1 MIKSLTIEN
10 YQSHKNSFLEFST
23 GINVISGQSNNG
35 KTAILRALNW
45 VITNRPQGIAFKST
59 FSDKKETCRVSLI
72 INDTEIIR
80 ERNNSINS
88 YQIGSSFLYKDNTYF
103 TTIGNDVPSEVSSA
117 INISDINCA
126 SQFERHFLL
135 MDSPGEV
142 GRTINKVVK
151 LDDIDALIS
160 NISSKITSTNKE
172 LDIKKQ
178 DLDKL
183 NLSLEKFKDYDL
195 IENLVN
201 QIVEYDSKVKT
212 IENKVKL
219 LSYIVT
225 EGVRV
230 EAIITSIENRYEGL
244 EDEIKVLEQVWLDY
258 NTNLALMRD
267 LGKITIDLAILD
279 INIEATETILKQG
292 EGLPELESN
301 VIKYLATSDVLNKIM
316 NLKKD
321 WDGYF
326 ESMKKDEK
334 LIIVYKNEFDA
345 LLKEIGICPLCER
358 VTT

>member
-10 YQSHKNSFLEFST
+10 YQSHKKSELSFSP
-23 GINVISGQSNNG
+23 GINIISGSSNNG
-35 KTAILRALNW
+35 KTSLLRGLNW

-59 FSDKKETCRVSLI
+59 FSDKKETCKVSLI
-72 INDTEIIR
+72 INDTEIVR
-80 ERNNSINS
+80 ERSNSINS
-88 YQIGSSFLYKDNTYF
+88 YQVGSSLF
-103 TTIGNDVPSEVSSA
+103 TTIGNDVPSEISSA

-172 LDIKKQ
+172 LEIKKQ

-183 NLSLEKFKDYDL
+183 NASLEKFKDFCV
-195 IENLVN
+195 IENLVK
-201 QIVEYDSKVKT
+201 QIIEYDSKVKT
-212 IENKVKL
+212 IENRVKL

-230 EAIITSIENRYEGL
+230 EAIITSIENKYDGFE
-244 EDEIKVLEQVWLDY
+244 EEIKSLEQLWLDY
-258 NTNLALMRD
+258 NTNSALISD
-267 LGKITIDLAILD
+267 LKKIATNIKELDSRIEASEAIL
-279 INIEATETILKQG
+279 NHGVALTKVEE
-292 EGLPELESN
+292 N
-301 VIKYLATSDVLNKIM
+301 VIKYLATSTVLNKIN
-316 NLKKD
+316 NLKQE

-334 LIIVYKNEFDA
+334 LIEKEEKEFN
-345 LLKEIGICPLCER
+345 
-358 VTT
+358 

>member
-1 MIKSLTIEN
+1 MIQSLKIN
-10 YQSHKNSFLEFST
+10 NFQSHKDTFLEFST

-45 VITNRPQGIAFKST
+45 VITNRPQGIAFKSN

-72 INDTEIIR
+72 INDIEITR

-88 YQIGSSFLYKDNTYF
+88 YQVGSSLF

-172 LDIKKQ
+172 LEIKKQ

-183 NLSLEKFKDYDL
+183 NTSLEKFKDYDL

-212 IENKVKL
+212 IENRVKL

-230 EAIITSIENRYEGL
+230 EAIITSIENKYDGL
-244 EDEIKVLEQVWLDY
+244 EEEIKSLEQLWLDY
-258 NTNLALMRD
+258 NTNSALISD
-267 LGKITIDLAILD
+267 LKKVVTNIKELDSRIGVSEAILKHGEPLEE
-279 INIEATETILKQG
+279 IEN
-292 EGLPELESN
+292 N
-301 VIKYLATSDVLNKIM
+301 VIKYLATSEVLNKIIH
-316 NLKKD
+316 LKQN
-321 WDGYF
+321 WDDYF
-326 ESMKKDEK
+326 ESMKKLENTIKIDEK
-334 LIIVYKNEFDA
+334 EFED
-345 LLKEIGICPLCER
+345 LLKTYGCPLCGKAN
-358 VTT
+358 

>member
-1 MIKSLTIEN
+1 MINSLKIEN

-23 GINVISGQSNNG
+23 GINIISGQSNNG

-72 INDTEIIR
+72 INDIEIIR

-88 YQIGSSFLYKDNTYF
+88 YQVGSSLF

-172 LDIKKQ
+172 LEIKKQ

-183 NLSLEKFKDYDL
+183 NASLEKFKDFCV
-195 IENLVN
+195 IENLVK
-201 QIVEYDSKVKT
+201 QIIEYDSKVKT
-212 IENKVKL
+212 IENRVKL

-230 EAIITSIENRYEGL
+230 EAIITSIENKYDGL
-244 EDEIKVLEQVWLDY
+244 EEEIKSLEQLWLDY
-258 NTNLALMRD
+258 NTNSALISD
-267 LGKITIDLAILD
+267 LKKIVTSLSILNID
-279 INIEATETILKQG
+279 IEATETILKHG
-292 EGLPELESN
+292 ENLPELENN
-301 VIKYLATSDVLNKIM
+301 VIKYLSTSYVLDKIK
-316 NLKKD
+316 NLIKD
-321 WDGYF
+321 WNSYF

-358 VTT
+358 ITT

>member
-1 MIKSLTIEN
+1 MINSLKIEN
-10 YQSHKNSFLEFST
+10 YQSHKDSFLKFSS
-23 GINVISGQSNNG
+23 GINIISGSSNNG

-59 FSDKKETCRVSLI
+59 FSDKKETCKVSLI
-72 INDTEIIR
+72 INDTEIVR
-80 ERNNSINS
+80 ERSNSINS
-88 YQIGSSFLYKDNTYF
+88 YQVGSSLF

-172 LDIKKQ
+172 LEIKKQ

-183 NLSLEKFKDYDL
+183 NASLEKFKDFCV
-195 IENLVN
+195 IENLVK
-201 QIVEYDSKVKT
+201 QIIEYDSKVKT
-212 IENKVKL
+212 IENRVKL

-230 EAIITSIENRYEGL
+230 EAIITSIENKYDGL
-244 EDEIKVLEQVWLDY
+244 EEEIKTLEQLWLDY
-258 NTNLALMRD
+258 NTNSALISD
-267 LGKITIDLAILD
+267 LKKIVTNIKELDSRIGVSEAILKHGEPLEE
-279 INIEATETILKQG
+279 IEN
-292 EGLPELESN
+292 N
-301 VIKYLATSDVLNKIM
+301 VIKYLATCSVLNKIS
-316 NLKKD
+316 NLKQD

-334 LIIVYKNEFDA
+334 LIEKYEKEFED
-345 LLKEIGICPLCER
+345 LLKTYGCPLCGKAN
-358 VTT
+358 

>member
-1 MIKSLTIEN
+1 MIQSIRLQN
-10 YQSHKNSFLEFST
+10 YQSHLNSTLIFSP
-23 GINVISGQSNNG
+23 GINIISGQSNNG

-45 VITNRPQGIAFKST
+45 VITNRPQGIAFKSN

-72 INDTEIIR
+72 INDIEIIR

-88 YQIGSSFLYKDNTYF
+88 YQVGSSLF

-172 LDIKKQ
+172 LEIKKQ

-212 IENKVKL
+212 IENKAKL

-230 EAIITSIENRYEGL
+230 EAIIASIENKYDGL
-244 EDEIKVLEQVWLDY
+244 EDEIKILEKLWLDY
-258 NTNLALMRD
+258 NTNSALIKD
-267 LGKITIDLAILD
+267 LNKMLTSLSMLDVDIKALEADLKHGEPLEE
-279 INIEATETILKQG
+279 IED
-292 EGLPELESN
+292 N

-316 NLKKD
+316 NLKQN

-334 LIIVYKNEFDA
+334 LIEKYEKEFED
-345 LLKEIGICPLCER
+345 LLKTYGCPLCGKAN
-358 VTT
+358 

>member
-1 MIKSLTIEN
+1 MIQSLKIN
-10 YQSHKNSFLEFST
+10 NFQSHKDTFLEFST

-45 VITNRPQGIAFKST
+45 VITNRPQGIAFKSN

-72 INDTEIIR
+72 INDIEITR

-88 YQIGSSFLYKDNTYF
+88 YQVGSSLF

-172 LDIKKQ
+172 LEIKKQ

-183 NLSLEKFKDYDL
+183 NTSLEKFKDYDL

-212 IENKVKL
+212 IENRVKL

-230 EAIITSIENRYEGL
+230 GAIISSIENKYDGFE
-244 EDEIKVLEQVWLDY
+244 EEIKSLEQLWLNY
-258 NTNLALMRD
+258 NTNSALISD
-267 LGKITIDLAILD
+267 LKKIVTNIKELDSRIGVSEAILKHGEPLQE
-279 INIEATETILKQG
+279 IEN
-292 EGLPELESN
+292 N
-301 VIKYLATSDVLNKIM
+301 VIKYLATSDVLNKIIY
-316 NLKKD
+316 LKQN

-334 LIIVYKNEFDA
+334 LIEKYEKEFED
-345 LLKEIGICPLCER
+345 LLKEAGICPLCER
-358 VTT
+358 PV

>member
-1 MIKSLTIEN
+1 MLNSLKIEN
-10 YQSHKNSFLEFST
+10 FQSHKNTFLEFSP
-23 GINVISGQSNNG
+23 GINIISGSSNNG
-35 KTAILRALNW
+35 KTAILRALHW
-45 VITNRPQGIAFKST
+45 TFFNRPQGIAFKST
-59 FSDKKETCRVSLI
+59 FSDKKETCKVSLI
-72 INDTEIIR
+72 INDTEITR

-88 YQIGSSFLYKDNTYF
+88 YQVGSSLF

-172 LDIKKQ
+172 LEIKKQ

-183 NLSLEKFKDYDL
+183 NASLEKFKDYDL

-212 IENKVKL
+212 IENRVKL

-230 EAIITSIENRYEGL
+230 GAIISSIENKYDGFE
-244 EDEIKVLEQVWLDY
+244 EEIKSLEQLWLNY
-258 NTNLALMRD
+258 NTNSALISD
-267 LGKITIDLAILD
+267 LKKIVTNIKELDSRIGVSEAILKHGEPLQE
-279 INIEATETILKQG
+279 IEN
-292 EGLPELESN
+292 N
-301 VIKYLATSDVLNKIM
+301 VIKYLATSDVLNKIIY
-316 NLKKD
+316 LKQN

-334 LIIVYKNEFDA
+334 LIEKYEKEFED
-345 LLKEIGICPLCER
+345 LLKEAGICPLCER
-358 VTT
+358 PV

>member
-10 YQSHKNSFLEFST
+10 FQSHKNSFLEFST
-23 GINVISGQSNNG
+23 GINIISGSSNNG

-45 VITNRPQGIAFKST
+45 VITNRPQGIAFKSN
-59 FSDKKETCRVSLI
+59 FSDKKETCKVSLI
-72 INDTEIIR
+72 INDIEIVR

-88 YQIGSSFLYKDNTYF
+88 YQVGSSLF
-103 TTIGNDVPSEVSSA
+103 TTIGNDVPSEVTSA

-172 LDIKKQ
+172 LEIKKQ

-212 IENKVKL
+212 IENRVKL

-230 EAIITSIENRYEGL
+230 EAIIASIENKYDGL
-244 EDEIKVLEQVWLDY
+244 EEEIKILEKLWLDY
-258 NTNLALMRD
+258 NTNSALVKD
-267 LGKITIDLAILD
+267 
-279 INIEATETILKQG
+279 
-292 EGLPELESN
+292 
-301 VIKYLATSDVLNKIM
+301 LNKMLTSLSMLDVDIKALETD
-316 NLKKD
+316 LKH
-321 WDGYF
+321 G
-326 ESMKKDEK
+326 EP
-334 LIIVYKNEFDA
+334 LG
-345 LLKEIGICPLCER
+345 EIELPLMY
-358 VTT
+358 

>member
-1 MIKSLTIEN
+1 MIQSIRLQN
-10 YQSHKNSFLEFST
+10 FQSHKDSYLRFSN
-23 GINVISGQSNNG
+23 GINIISGQSNNG
-35 KTAILRALNW
+35 KTSLLRGLNW
-45 VITNRPQGIAFKST
+45 VITNRPQGIAFKSI
-59 FSDKKETCRVSLI
+59 FSDKKEICRVSLI

-88 YQIGSSFLYKDNTYF
+88 YQVGSSLF

-172 LDIKKQ
+172 LEIKKQ

-183 NLSLEKFKDYDL
+183 NASLEKFKDYDL

-201 QIVEYDSKVKT
+201 QIVEYDTKVKT
-212 IENKVKL
+212 LENKVKL

-225 EGVRV
+225 EGVRT
-230 EAIITSIENRYEGL
+230 ESIIISIENKYVGL

-258 NTNLALMRD
+258 NTNSALVKD
-267 LGKITIDLAILD
+267 LNKMLTSLSMLDVDIKALETDLKHGEPLGE
-279 INIEATETILKQG
+279 IEN
-292 EGLPELESN
+292 N
-301 VIKYLATSDVLNKIM
+301 VIKYLATSDVLNKIN
-316 NLKKD
+316 NLKQN

-334 LIIVYKNEFDA
+334 LIEKYEKDFQQI
-345 LLKEIGICPLCER
+345 LKESGTCPLCGAKQ
-358 VTT
+358 

>member
-10 YQSHKNSFLEFST
+10 YQSHKKTELFFSS
-23 GINVISGQSNNG
+23 GINVISGSSNNG

-45 VITNRPQGIAFKST
+45 VITNRPQGIAFKSN
-59 FSDKKETCRVSLI
+59 FSDKKETCRVSLV

-88 YQIGSSFLYKDNTYF
+88 YQVGSSLF

-151 LDDIDALIS
+151 LDAIDALIS

-172 LDIKKQ
+172 LEIKKQ

-183 NLSLEKFKDYDL
+183 NTSLEKFKDFCV
-195 IENLVN
+195 IENLVK
-201 QIVEYDSKVKT
+201 QIIEYDSKVKT
-212 IENKVKL
+212 IENRAKL

-230 EAIITSIENRYEGL
+230 EAIITSIENKYDGL
-244 EDEIKVLEQVWLDY
+244 EEEIKSLEQLWLDY
-258 NTNLALMRD
+258 NTNSALISD
-267 LGKITIDLAILD
+267 LKKIVTSLSILNID
-279 INIEATETILKQG
+279 IEATETILKHG
-292 EGLPELESN
+292 ENLPELENN
-301 VIKYLATSDVLNKIM
+301 VIKYLSTSYVLDKIK
-316 NLKKD
+316 NLIKD
-321 WDGYF
+321 WNSYF

-358 VTT
+358 ITT

>member
-1 MIKSLTIEN
+1 MIQSLKIN
-10 YQSHKNSFLEFST
+10 NFQSHKDTFLEFST

-35 KTAILRALNW
+35 KTAMLRALNW
-45 VITNRPQGIAFKST
+45 VISNRPQGIAFKST

-72 INDTEIIR
+72 INDIEIIR

-88 YQIGSSFLYKDNTYF
+88 YQVGSSLF

-172 LDIKKQ
+172 LEIKKQ

-212 IENKVKL
+212 IENKAKL

-230 EAIITSIENRYEGL
+230 EAIIASIENKYDGL
-244 EDEIKVLEQVWLDY
+244 EEEIKILEKLWLDY
-258 NTNLALMRD
+258 NTNSALVKD
-267 LGKITIDLAILD
+267 LNKMLTSLSMLD
-279 INIEATETILKQG
+279 VNIEATKTILKQG

-301 VIKYLATSDVLNKIM
+301 VIKYLATSDVLNKIS
-316 NLKKD
+316 NLKQD

-334 LIIVYKNEFDA
+334 LIEKYEKDFQQI
-345 LLKEIGICPLCER
+345 LKEAGICPLCER
-358 VTT
+358 VFT

>member
-1 MIKSLTIEN
+1 MINSLKIEN

-23 GINVISGQSNNG
+23 GINIISGQSNNG

-72 INDTEIIR
+72 INDIEIIR

-88 YQIGSSFLYKDNTYF
+88 YQVGSSLF

-172 LDIKKQ
+172 LEIKKQ

-183 NLSLEKFKDYDL
+183 NASLEKFKDFCV
-195 IENLVN
+195 IENLVK
-201 QIVEYDSKVKT
+201 QIIEYDSKVKT
-212 IENKVKL
+212 IENRVKL

-230 EAIITSIENRYEGL
+230 EAIITSIENKYDGL
-244 EDEIKVLEQVWLDY
+244 EDEIKTLEKLWLDY
-258 NTNLALMRD
+258 NTNSALVKD
-267 LGKITIDLAILD
+267 LSKMLTNLTILD
-279 INIEATETILKQG
+279 VDIEATEAILKHG
-292 EGLPELESN
+292 ENLPELENN
-301 VIKYLATSDVLNKIM
+301 VIKYLATSNVLNKIM
-316 NLKKD
+316 NLKQD
-321 WDGYF
+321 WDNYF

-334 LIIVYKNEFDA
+334 LIEKYEKDFQQI
-345 LLKEIGICPLCER
+345 LKEAGICPLCER
-358 VTT
+358 GV

>member
-10 YQSHKNSFLEFST
+10 YQSHKKTELFFSS
-23 GINVISGQSNNG
+23 GINVISGSSNNG

-45 VITNRPQGIAFKST
+45 VITNRPQGLAFKST
-59 FSDKKETCRVSLI
+59 FSDKKETCKVSLI

-88 YQIGSSFLYKDNTYF
+88 YQVGSSLF

-151 LDDIDALIS
+151 LDDIDALIY

-172 LDIKKQ
+172 LEIKKQ

-183 NLSLEKFKDYDL
+183 NASLEKFKDYDL

-201 QIVEYDSKVKT
+201 QIVEYDTKVKT
-212 IENKVKL
+212 LENKVKL

-225 EGVRV
+225 EGVRT
-230 EAIITSIENRYEGL
+230 ESIIISIENKYVGL

-258 NTNLALMRD
+258 NTNSALVKD
-267 LGKITIDLAILD
+267 LNKMLTSLSMLD
-279 INIEATETILKQG
+279 VNIEATETILKHG
-292 EGLPELESN
+292 EPLQEIENN

-316 NLKKD
+316 NLKQN

-334 LIIVYKNEFDA
+334 LIEKYEKEFED
-345 LLKEIGICPLCER
+345 LLKTYGCPLCGKAN
-358 VTT
+358 

>member
-10 YQSHKNSFLEFST
+10 FQSHKNSFLEFST
-23 GINVISGQSNNG
+23 GINIISGSSNNG

-45 VITNRPQGIAFKST
+45 VITNRPQGIAFKSN

-72 INDTEIIR
+72 INDIEIIR

-88 YQIGSSFLYKDNTYF
+88 YQVGSSLF

-135 MDSPGEV
+135 MDSSGEV

-151 LDDIDALIS
+151 LDDIDALIY

-172 LDIKKQ
+172 LEIKKQ

-183 NLSLEKFKDYDL
+183 NASLEKFKDFCV
-195 IENLVN
+195 IENLVK
-201 QIVEYDSKVKT
+201 QIIEYDSKVKT
-212 IENKVKL
+212 IENRVKL

-230 EAIITSIENRYEGL
+230 EAIITSIENKYDGL
-244 EDEIKVLEQVWLDY
+244 EEEIKSLEQLWLDY
-258 NTNLALMRD
+258 NTNSALISD
-267 LGKITIDLAILD
+267 LKKIVTNIKELDSRIEASEAIL
-279 INIEATETILKQG
+279 NHG
-292 EGLPELESN
+292 ENLPELENN
-301 VIKYLATSDVLNKIM
+301 VIKYLATHEVCKQINKLI
-316 NLKKD
+316 KD
-321 WDGYF
+321 WNGY
-326 ESMKKDEK
+326 
-334 LIIVYKNEFDA
+334 
-345 LLKEIGICPLCER
+345 
-358 VTT
+358 

>member
-1 MIKSLTIEN
+1 MIQSLKIN
-10 YQSHKNSFLEFST
+10 NFQSHKDTFLEFST

-45 VITNRPQGIAFKST
+45 VITNRPQGIAFKSN

-72 INDTEIIR
+72 INDIEITR

-88 YQIGSSFLYKDNTYF
+88 YQVGSSLF

-172 LDIKKQ
+172 LEIKKQ

-183 NLSLEKFKDYDL
+183 NTSLEKFKDYDL

-212 IENKVKL
+212 IENRVKL

-230 EAIITSIENRYEGL
+230 EAIITSIENKYDGL
-244 EDEIKVLEQVWLDY
+244 EEEIKTLEQLWLDY
-258 NTNLALMRD
+258 NTNSALISD
-267 LGKITIDLAILD
+267 LKKIVTNIKELDSRIGVSEAILKHGEPLQE
-279 INIEATETILKQG
+279 IEN
-292 EGLPELESN
+292 N
-301 VIKYLATSDVLNKIM
+301 VIKYLATSDVLNKIIY
-316 NLKKD
+316 LKQN

-334 LIIVYKNEFDA
+334 LIEKYEKEFED
-345 LLKEIGICPLCER
+345 LLKEAGICPLCER
-358 VTT
+358 PV

>member
-1 MIKSLTIEN
+1 MIQSLKIN
-10 YQSHKNSFLEFST
+10 NFQSHKDTFLEFST

-45 VITNRPQGIAFKST
+45 VITNRPQGIAFKSN
-59 FSDKKETCRVSLI
+59 FSDKKETCKVSLI
-72 INDTEIIR
+72 INDTEIVR

-88 YQIGSSFLYKDNTYF
+88 YQIGSSLFN
-103 TTIGNDVPSEVSSA
+103 TIGNDVPSEISSA

-135 MDSPGEV
+135 MDSAGEV
-142 GRTINKVVK
+142 GRTINKIVK

-172 LDIKKQ
+172 LEIKKQ

-183 NLSLEKFKDYDL
+183 NTSLEKFKDYDL

-201 QIVEYDSKVKT
+201 KIVEYDTKVKT
-212 IENKVKL
+212 IENRVKL

-230 EAIITSIENRYEGL
+230 EAIITSIENKYDGL
-244 EDEIKVLEQVWLDY
+244 EEEIKSLEQLWLDY
-258 NTNLALMRD
+258 NTNSALISD
-267 LGKITIDLAILD
+267 LKKIATNIKELDSRIGVSEAILKHGEPLQE
-279 INIEATETILKQG
+279 IEN
-292 EGLPELESN
+292 N
-301 VIKYLATSDVLNKIM
+301 VIKYLSTSYVLDKIK
-316 NLKKD
+316 NLIKD
-321 WDGYF
+321 WNSYF

-358 VTT
+358 VFT